1 MTYSKAAKKIDDK
14 FIAGLI
20 TRDEANALTQ
30 RAHSIAN
37 DFVINGNCASIKQ
50 RARLINILVGHF

>member
-1 MTYSKAAKKIDDK
+1 MTYSKAAKIIDNK

-30 RAHSIAN
+30 RAYSIDN
-37 DFVINGNCASIKQ
+37 DFVIKGHCASISQ
-50 RARLINILVGHF
+50 RARLMSNLLEGF